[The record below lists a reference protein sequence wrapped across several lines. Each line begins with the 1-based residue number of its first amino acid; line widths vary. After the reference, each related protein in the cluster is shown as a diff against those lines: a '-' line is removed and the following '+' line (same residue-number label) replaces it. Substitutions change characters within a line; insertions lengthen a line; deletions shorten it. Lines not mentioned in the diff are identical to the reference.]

1 MSTLSDLL
9 LEDDREEE
17 QGATCDLNASV
28 EAEAASSQESK
39 HSEKQTSSQ
48 SDSEEEQEKQRRAEH
63 EAKEAAR
70 KAEFDERQRRKQEEK
85 AQARQ
90 AVLAMTDAEVIAA
103 AVKKIEDYKKD
114 FLKDFNGDENG
125 GVMEIEVVKPLKAGC
140 QCDTD
145 FARLV
150 MNPEKS
156 LENCFRYMGTQAYNL
171 KKEDIQKRIQSG
183 ASYAVFA
190 FPPNLCFQWAVNYF
204 KDLEAAEDKEPEEKF
219 IPHHYYPSAAKKVS
233 QAKTTSKKN
242 DDPQQISLF

>member
-1 MSTLSDLL
+1 MSALSELL
-9 LEDDREEE
+9 LDETLEEE
-17 QGATCDLNASV
+17 QGATCVENPSV
-28 EAEAASSQESK
+28 ATETDSSPQPD
-39 HSEKQTSSQ
+39 T
-48 SDSEEEQEKQRRAEH
+48 EEEKEKQRRAEH

-70 KAEFDERQRRKQEEK
+70 KAKFDERQRRKQEEK

-90 AVLAMTDAEVIAA
+90 AVLAMSDTEVIAA

-114 FLKDFNGDENG
+114 FLKDFKGAENG
-125 GVMEIEVVKPLKAGC
+125 GILEIEVVKTLMAGC

-171 KKEDIQKRIQSG
+171 QKEDIQKRIQNG
-183 ASYAVFA
+183 AAYAVFP
-190 FPPNLCFQWAVNYF
+190 FPQNLCFQWVVNYF

-219 IPHHYYPSAAKKVS
+219 NPHRYYPSAAKKVS
-233 QAKTTSKKN
+233 QVKTTPKKN